1 MPINTVVSGAVSGW
15 YQTNRNMRRELGEAV
30 ALIQFA
36 DLFRGA
42 GTIAEE
48 GATRVDVQ
56 GQWTGPGRVRIGAN
70 IQAQVSGMS
79 IAALRIADTLGAA
92 VGAIDQANV
101 VTAAQNALNAS
112 GVDGLWREVTG
123 TSP

>member
-1 MPINTVVSGAVSGW
+1 MPINTVANGNVSGW
-15 YQTNRNMRRELGEAV
+15 YQTNAKMQRELGEAV
-30 ALIQFA
+30 AQLQFA
-36 DLFRGA
+36 DLFRGP

-48 GATRVDVQ
+48 GRTRVDVQ

-79 IAALRIADTLGAA
+79 IAGLKIADSLGAA
-92 VGAIDQANV
+92 VGAIEQAAV
-101 VTAAQNALNAS
+101 LTAAQLALNAS
-112 GVDGLWREVTG
+112 GADGIWREVTG